1 MLWQIN
7 YGKTF
12 PLDLLEEVSQ
22 DGRNFNR
29 GEKYILFNPNT
40 NQKTKAYLWVIIQI
54 ITLFCL

>member
-22 DGRNFNR
+22 DGRNFTI